1 MEENNKNNLETLSDL
16 DIAFGPNNN
25 SEETIE
31 VLSDFNSTD
40 VSNSL
45 SQDNNQNINNNVNST
60 EINNMQGDSQNIQEQ
75 STIQVPVENESLQNA
90 TSNFEVQNNVEMTN
104 TTNNTTDNIQSNISS
119 EQPVSNNINFG
130 TSSEE
135 ESKELLKAY
144 IGKNYEKITT
154 RKFNFA
160 GAIFGALYMFYRKM
174 LGYAIIVFLI
184 NTIIPTVI
192 LNVIKNS
199 LLAFVIYILIN
210 IIIVGIFVN
219 NIYVKFAK
227 QKINKIKSNNPS
239 KNIDELKSICTNKG
253 GTSLGCLFLGIIIP
267 IVMFII
273 IGIIMTIFSIGT
285 MFGQIIKLP
294 NLKDWNTTVDT
305 NNSTLVENVDITGYS
320 CIDGKCIIS
329 INENNEDIDYNL
341 KTNNDDLLRVLND
354 YKDYINVNIYY
365 SQSGEN
371 KFIVDFK
378 IYSKLND
385 EEIDNTITENE
396 LRDKLG
402 LYSEGTHTESL
413 TLVRIGNLGVG
424 YSQGETYSY
433 ITYTFKNKLNTEYEM
448 NQKNPSNPN
457 NLIVGNDYKVTF
469 EVKKGTFD
477 YEFNIIKIEQ

>member
-1 MEENNKNNLETLSDL
+1 MEDNNKNNLETLSDF
-16 DIAFGPNNN
+16 DIAFGADNNN
-25 SEETIE
+25 EEIE
-31 VLSDFNSTD
+31 VLSDFNSAD

-75 STIQVPVENESLQNA
+75 STIQVPVENESLQNT
-90 TSNFEVQNNVEMTN
+90 TSNFEVHNNVEMT
-104 TTNNTTDNIQSNISS
+104 NTTDNIQSNISS
-119 EQPVSNNINFG
+119 EQSVSNNINFG

-154 RKFNFA
+154 KKFNFA
-160 GAIFGALYMFYRKM
+160 GAFFGALYMFYRKM
-174 LGYAIIVFLI
+174 FGYAIIVFLI
-184 NTIIPTVI
+184 NLII
-192 LNVIKNS
+192 LNVIKSS
-199 LLAFVIYILIN
+199 LLNLITFLL
-210 IIIVGIFVN
+210 VGIFVN
-219 NIYVKFAK
+219 DIYVKYANK
-227 QKINKIKSNNPS
+227 KINNIKSKNPS
-239 KNIDELKSICTNKG
+239 KNIDELKSICSNKG
-253 GTSLGCLFLGIIIP
+253 GTSFGYLFLGIIIE
-267 IVMFII
+267 IFIAII
-273 IGIIMTIFSIGT
+273 ITLIMALFNISTIL
-285 MFGQIIKLP
+285 GQIIKLP

-305 NNSTLVENVDITGYS
+305 NNSTLKEDVDISGYS
-320 CIDGKCIIS
+320 CIGDKCTIS
-329 INENNEDIDYNL
+329 VNENNEDIDYNL

-378 IYSKLND
+378 IYSKLNN

-413 TLVRIGNLGVG
+413 TLVRIGNLGAG
-424 YSQGETYSY
+424 YNQGETYSY
-433 ITYTFKNKLNTEYEM
+433 ITYTFKNKLNNEYEM
-448 NQKNPSNPN
+448 DQKNPSNPN

>member
-1 MEENNKNNLETLSDL
+1 MENENQNKINENNLESISDFN
-16 DIAFGPNNN
+16 IAFGPDN
-25 SEETIE
+25 SVSNTEEEIE
-31 VLSDFNSTD
+31 VLPDFNNTNL
-40 VSNSL
+40 SNPSIVQEDNQNL
-45 SQDNNQNINNNVNST
+45 SNNLENNQEQSSVETLEENQVPQSINTNLETQNNNEITFQDNN
-60 EINNMQGDSQNIQEQ
+60 SQNA
-75 STIQVPVENESLQNA
+75 STNEVS
-90 TSNFEVQNNVEMTN
+90 
-104 TTNNTTDNIQSNISS
+104 I
-119 EQPVSNNINFG
+119 SNNLNMDISN
-130 TSSEE
+130 
-135 ESKELLKAY
+135 KNQDDDLLKSF
-144 IGKNYEKITT
+144 IGNNYEKITT
-154 RKFNFA
+154 KKFNFA
-160 GAIFGALYMFYRKM
+160 GLFFGALYMFYRKM

-192 LNVIKNS
+192 LNVTKNS

-320 CIDGKCIIS
+320 CIDGKCTIS
-329 INENNEDIDYNL
+329 IKEDNKDIDYNL

-365 SQSGEN
+365 SQSGEK

-385 EEIDNTITENE
+385 EEIDNKITENE

>member
-1 MEENNKNNLETLSDL
+1 MEDNNKNKLETLSDF
-16 DIAFGPNNN
+16 DIAFGSNNN
-25 SEETIE
+25 SEEEEIE

-60 EINNMQGDSQNIQEQ
+60 EINNMQGDSLNIQEQ
-75 STIQVPVENESLQNA
+75 IIQVPVANENLQTT
-90 TSNFEVQNNVEMTN
+90 TSNFEVKNNVEIN
-104 TTNNTTDNIQSNISS
+104 TTNNLQNDISS

-135 ESKELLKAY
+135 ENKELLKAY

-154 RKFNFA
+154 KKFNFA
-160 GAIFGALYMFYRKM
+160 GMFFGAFYMFYRKM
-174 LGYAIIVFLI
+174 FGYATIVFLI
-184 NTIIPTVI
+184 NLTI
-192 LNVIKNS
+192 LNVIKSS
-199 LLAFVIYILIN
+199 LLNLITFLL
-210 IIIVGIFVN
+210 VGIFVN
-219 NIYVKFAK
+219 DIYVKYANK
-227 QKINKIKSNNPS
+227 KINNIKSKNLS
-239 KNIDELKSICTNKG
+239 KNIDELKSICANKG
-253 GTSLGCLFLGIIIP
+253 GTSLGYLFLGIITEIF
-267 IVMFII
+267 IAII
-273 IGIIMTIFSIGT
+273 ITLIMALFNISTIL
-285 MFGQIIKLP
+285 GQIIKIP

-320 CIDGKCIIS
+320 CFGDKCTIS
-329 INENNEDIDYNL
+329 VNENNEDIDYNL
-341 KTNNDDLLRVLND
+341 KTNNDDLLLALKD
-354 YKDYINVNIYY
+354 YKDYIKINIYY

-378 IYSKLND
+378 IYSKLNN

-413 TLVRIGNLGVG
+413 TLVRIGNLGAG

-448 NQKNPSNPN
+448 DQKNPSNPN

-477 YEFNIIKIEQ
+477 YEFNIVKIEQ

>member
-16 DIAFGPNNN
+16 DIAFGTDN
-25 SEETIE
+25 SNEEIE
-31 VLSDFNSTD
+31 VLSDFNSAD
-40 VSNSL
+40 VSNSMR
-45 SQDNNQNINNNVNST
+45 QDNNQNINNNVNST
-60 EINNMQGDSQNIQEQ
+60 EINNMQRDSQNIQEQ
-75 STIQVPVENESLQNA
+75 STIQVPVENENLQNT

-104 TTNNTTDNIQSNISS
+104 TTNNLQNNISS

-130 TSSEE
+130 TSNEE

-160 GAIFGALYMFYRKM
+160 GAFFGALYMFYRKM
-174 LGYAIIVFLI
+174 FGYAIIVFLI
-184 NTIIPTVI
+184 NLTISSVI
-192 LNVIKNS
+192 SNVIKNS
-199 LLAFVIYILIN
+199 VLNFVISILLGV
-210 IIIVGIFVN
+210 IVGIFVN
-219 NIYVKFAK
+219 NIYVKFSN
-227 QKINKIKSNNPS
+227 QKINKIKSKNPS
-239 KNIDELKSICTNKG
+239 KNIDELKSICANKG
-253 GTSLGCLFLGIIIP
+253 GTSIGYIFLGIITE
-267 IVMFII
+267 IVMAII
-273 IGIIMTIFSIGT
+273 IAIIMTIFSIGT
-285 MFGQIIKLP
+285 MFGQIIKFP

-305 NNSTLVENVDITGYS
+305 TNSTLVENVNITGYS
-320 CIDGKCIIS
+320 CVGKKCTIS
-329 INENNEDIDYNL
+329 VSENNEDVDYNL

-378 IYSKLND
+378 IYSKSNN

-396 LRDKLG
+396 LREKLG

-413 TLVRIGNLGVG
+413 TLVRIGNLGAG

-448 NQKNPSNPN
+448 DQKNPSNPN

-469 EVKKGTFD
+469 EVKKGAFD

>member
-1 MEENNKNNLETLSDL
+1 MEDNNKNNLETLSDF
-16 DIAFGPNNN
+16 DIAFGSNNN
-25 SEETIE
+25 SEEEIE

-60 EINNMQGDSQNIQEQ
+60 EINNMQGDSLNIQEQ
-75 STIQVPVENESLQNA
+75 KIQVPVANENIQ
-90 TSNFEVQNNVEMTN
+90 TTTGNFEEKNNVEIN
-104 TTNNTTDNIQSNISS
+104 TTNNLQNDISS

-135 ESKELLKAY
+135 ENKELLKTY

-154 RKFNFA
+154 KKFNFA

-192 LNVIKNS
+192 LNVTKNS

-320 CIDGKCIIS
+320 CIDGKCTIS
-329 INENNEDIDYNL
+329 IKEDNKDIDYNL

-365 SQSGEN
+365 SQSGEK

-385 EEIDNTITENE
+385 EEIDNKITENE